1 MYYVYRQTYNGQA
14 IGNNILVGTYTSEEL
29 AFASAKASRGFVLLN
44 GKTIKD
50 YRA

>member
-1 MYYVYRQTYNGQA
+1 MYYVYKQTYNGNA
-14 IGNNILVGTYTSEEL
+14 IGNNILVGTYVSESL
-29 AFASAKASRGFVLLN
+29 AFGAAKASRGFVLLN